1 MTFGS
6 PRAGPDHWIAYGM
19 GQYLVTGAAGF
30 IGSKVAESLLADG
43 HAVVGVDD
51 LNEAYDIRLKRWR
64 LERIRDPGFVFRQ
77 LDICDRDALREQVFE
92 ETAFD
97 AAINL
102 AARAG
107 VRPSVAEPHAYV
119 RTNVEGALT
128 VLECCRK
135 FGVGKFVQAS
145 TSAVYGAAGAA
156 PCRENQ
162 PTDRQLSPYAAS
174 KKAAEVLCRSYHCL
188 HGMDIAI
195 LRYFTVYGPAGR
207 PDMSPLRF
215 VRWIAEKQPLTVY
228 GDGSQ
233 SRDFTY
239 IDDVARGTTLAL
251 ASSGYDVFNLGSDR
265 PVVLL
270 DAIRTFEQLL
280 GEKARLVFADR
291 HKADVSGTWANI
303 SKAKALLGWAPRIDF
318 AEGARRLAAWY
329 AAHRDWART
338 IRLD

>member
-1 MTFGS
+1 
-6 PRAGPDHWIAYGM
+6 M
-19 GQYLVTGAAGF
+19 GHYLVTGAAGF
-30 IGSKVAESLLADG
+30 IGSKVAELLLADG
-43 HAVVGVDD
+43 HSVVGVDN
-51 LNEAYDIRLKRWR
+51 LNEAYDVRLKHWRLKR
-64 LERIRDPGFVFRQ
+64 LQETPGFVFRR
-77 LDICDRDALREQVFE
+77 LDICDRDALREQAFE
-92 ETAFD
+92 GASFD

-107 VRPSVAEPHAYV
+107 VRPSVADPHAYI
-119 RTNVEGALT
+119 RANVEGALT

-135 FGVGKFVQAS
+135 FGVQKFVQVS
-145 TSAVYGAAGAA
+145 TSAVYGEGITE

-162 PTDRQLSPYAAS
+162 ETDRVLSPYAAS

-207 PDMSPLRF
+207 PDMSLLRF
-215 VRWIAEKQPLTVY
+215 VRWIAEGQPLTVY

-239 IDDVARGTTLAL
+239 IDDIARGTVRALAL
-251 ASSGYDVFNLGSDR
+251 RGCDVFNLGSDR

-270 DAIRTFEQLL
+270 DAIRTFEELL
-280 GEKARLVFADR
+280 GKEARLVFADR
-291 HKADVSGTWANI
+291 HKADVPGTWANI
-303 SKAKALLGWAPRIDF
+303 SKAKALLGWSPQIDF

-329 AAHRDWART
+329 MEHRDWART